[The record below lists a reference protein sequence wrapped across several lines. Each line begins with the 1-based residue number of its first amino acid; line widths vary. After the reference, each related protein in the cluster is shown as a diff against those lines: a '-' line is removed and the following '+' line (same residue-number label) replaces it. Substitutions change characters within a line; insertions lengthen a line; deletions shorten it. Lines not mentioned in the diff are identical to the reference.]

1 MRERPAFYG
10 ILSGHHDRQIVAK
23 IEHLLA
29 QHRVVRV
36 RVFDHRHAEPAQLFE
51 EARRRGNAGDGVH
64 APPAERGWLEQRAV
78 GEAPQPKIAKAHH
91 GLAWRA

>member
-29 QHRVVRV
+29 QLRVQL
-36 RVFDHRHAEPAQLFE
+36 AQQLKPQ
-51 EARRRGNAGDGVH
+51 
-64 APPAERGWLEQRAV
+64 PPANEEGR
-78 GEAPQPKIAKAHH
+78 P
-91 GLAWRA
+91 